1 MEKNILS
8 GEKDD
13 LILQRICDAIPS
25 WSQKNLTLNQVDIKR
40 LSGLSNACYRVSIKK
55 ELTFCEPKVVL
66 YRKFECQVIDK
77 NLEAAIFKANSDAGL
92 GPKLIFQNDS
102 YRIET
107 FFYGRPLTIWEMRNP
122 NIMKSFASKI
132 YQFHTCQESVRALTT
147 LYPNKEKAGTEVA
160 IDVWAP
166 QVEAKIARIKT
177 KLNPSK
183 IKGHQTI
190 LECLEYL
197 EKEFFFEGY

>member
-1 MEKNILS
+1 MEKNLLS
-8 GEKDD
+8 GEQDD
-13 LILQRICDAIPS
+13 LILQRISDAIPS
-25 WSQKNLTLNQVDIKR
+25 WSQENLTLDQVEIKR

-55 ELTFCEPKVVL
+55 EMTFCDPKIVL

-92 GPKLIFQNDS
+92 GPKLIFQNDR

-122 NIMKSFASKI
+122 AIMKSFANKI
-132 YQFHTCQESVRALTT
+132 YQFHTCPQSVQALTNMC
-147 LYPNKEKAGTEVA
+147 PNKDKAGSEHA

-166 QVEAKIARIKT
+166 QVKAKIGRIKA
-177 KLNPSK
+177 KLNPNET
-183 IKGHQTI
+183 KGHQTI
-190 LECLEYL
+190 LECLE
-197 EKEFFFEGY
+197 